1 MAEHHFRA
9 ITLAI
14 AGALMLYG
22 CSIEDTH
29 PAPSRREYRCEAGNL
44 YSQHD
49 VAGDPESCFMNRY
62 TLPSL

>member
-49 VAGDPESCFMNRY
+49 VGGDPES
-62 TLPSL
+62 